1 MLVLSWPYRSSCL
14 RLLAMQFALTLL
26 TLAGL
31 AITGLAIDY
40 VAHRV
45 ELTAGHDWATRL
57 DALGWPPLA
66 ITALL
71 AGSVLVVAIA
81 RALLAYR
88 YAVAS
93 GRVVHHEIVADLRA
107 RTYEKLQRLSFRFY
121 DQNASGSVINR
132 VTGDVAAVRLFVDGV
147 LIQFTM
153 IVLSLVVYL
162 SYMLSIHAGLT
173 LACLATTPLLWVAS
187 ATFSRLVRPA
197 YDRNRELIDRLILV
211 LTENFQGMHVVKG
224 FAREQQEIEKFS
236 AANATVHDQQRRI
249 FWAVSLYTPTMSW
262 FTHFNLF
269 VLLAYGGWLA
279 IQGELALGTGLV
291 VFHGLLQQFA
301 TQVSNV
307 ATVANSVQQSL
318 TGARRVF
325 EVLDAPIE
333 VQDKPNAR
341 PVYRARGH
349 LRFEQTS
356 FAYEP
361 DKPVLQDVDFEV
373 RAGQC
378 VALVGPT
385 GSGKS
390 TLMSLV
396 PRFYDPTQGRVLLDG
411 HDLRELRLDSVRR
424 QIGMVFQENFLFSN
438 TVAANIAFGCPAAT
452 RAQVERAAKLAAA
465 DEFIRS
471 LPEGYDTVLSERAGD
486 LSGGQRQR
494 LAIARALL
502 LEPPVLLLDDP
513 TAAIDPR
520 TEEEILE
527 AMDRAIAGRTT
538 FVIAHRLSTLRRAD
552 LVIVLE
558 EGRVVEMGTHAE
570 LLRGGGH
577 YADSALL
584 QSSHGE
590 ATKEN
595 VTAAT
600 GVRAA

>member
-1 MLVLSWPYRSSCL
+1 MLALSWPYRWSCA

-31 AITGLAIDY
+31 ALTGLAIDY

-45 ELTAGHDWATRL
+45 ELTAGHPWAARL
-57 DALGWPPLA
+57 DNLGWPPLA
-66 ITALL
+66 ITATL
-71 AGSVLVVAIA
+71 AAGVLVVAIL
-81 RALLAYR
+81 RALLSYS

-147 LIQFTM
+147 LIQFAM
-153 IVLSLVVYL
+153 IVLSLLVYL
-162 SYMLSIHAGLT
+162 GYMLSIHVTLT
-173 LACLATTPLLWVAS
+173 LACLATTPLLWIAS

-211 LTENFQGMHVVKG
+211 LTENFQGSHVVKG
-224 FAREQQEIEKFS
+224 FARERTEVGKFA
-236 AANATVHDQQRRI
+236 AANHTVHDAQRRI
-249 FWAVSLYTPTMSW
+249 FWAVSLYTPTMTW

-279 IQGELALGTGLV
+279 VEGELALGTGLV

-333 VQDKPNAR
+333 VQDRPSAR
-341 PVYRARGH
+341 PLTRARGQ
-349 LRFEQTS
+349 LSFERVG
-356 FAYEP
+356 FEYEP
-361 DKPVLQDVDFEV
+361 GSPVLTDVDIEV
-373 RAGQC
+373 RAGTC

-385 GSGKS
+385 GAGKS

-396 PRFYDPTQGRVLLDG
+396 PRFYDPTRGRVLLDG
-411 HDLRELRLDSVRR
+411 HDLRELRLDDLRR
-424 QIGMVFQENFLFSN
+424 QIGLVFQENFLFSN
-438 TVAANIAFGCPAAT
+438 TVAANIAFGHPTAT

-465 DEFIRS
+465 DEFIRH
-471 LPEGYDTVLSERAGD
+471 LPQGYDTVLSERAGD

-552 LVIVLE
+552 LVVVLD
-558 EGRVVEMGTHAE
+558 EGRVIEVGTHAE
-570 LLRGGGH
+570 LLQRDGH
-577 YADSALL
+577 YAHAALL
-584 QSSHGE
+584 QSASAE
-590 ATKEN
+590 TRP
-595 VTAAT
+595 TAAVPIA
-600 GVRAA
+600 GGHAA

>member
-1 MLVLSWPYRSSCL
+1 MLVLSWPYRWSCL

-45 ELTAGHDWATRL
+45 ELTAGHSWATRL
-57 DALGWPPLA
+57 DALGWPPLT

-147 LIQFTM
+147 LIQFAM

-224 FAREQQEIEKFS
+224 FAREQQEIEKFA
-236 AANATVHDQQRRI
+236 AANGTVHDQQRRI

-262 FTHFNLF
+262 FTHVNIF

-307 ATVANSVQQSL
+307 ATVASSVQQSL

-341 PVYRARGH
+341 PISRARGQ
-349 LRFEQTS
+349 LRFERAS

-361 DKPVLQDVDFEV
+361 GKSVLQEVDFEV

-438 TVAANIAFGCPAAT
+438 TVAANIAFGCPTAT

-465 DEFIRS
+465 DEFIRN

-552 LVIVLE
+552 LVVVLE

-590 ATKEN
+590 ALKEK